1 MEVLYLFNIGDKIVY
16 PSQGVGIIDSIEEKE
31 FLGKMKKY
39 CSIHLIN
46 NNLKL
51 MMPLDRLF
59 SSNIRPIASSD
70 SLDNALDHL
79 ETFVHAVDDLN
90 HVTCKE
96 RIASN
101 TIKFKSGTLKD
112 FIEVI
117 CNLTEIKK
125 EHSLNNSENQ
135 MLKNTRKFLIDEISL
150 IKNIS
155 NSEASDLLDDSLSVI

>member
-1 MEVLYLFNIGDKIVY
+1 MLYLFNIGDKIVY

-39 CSIHLIN
+39 CRIHLIN

-51 MMPLDRLF
+51 MMPLDRLL
-59 SSNIRPIASSD
+59 SSNIRPIASSYI
-70 SLDNALDHL
+70 LDDALNHI
-79 ETFVHAVDDLN
+79 ETFTHDVHNLTTVP
-90 HVTCKE
+90 CKE
-96 RIASN
+96 RIANN

-125 EHSLNNSENQ
+125 EHSLNNSESQ

-155 NSEASDLLDDSLSVI
+155 DSEASDLLDDSLSVI